1 LRGKL
6 LYMSPEQAWGKPMD
20 RRSDVFSL
28 GIVCYEMISDRKPFL
43 GTSEKGILEMVR
55 ECRIA
60 PPSTLNPRIGEKL
73 ERAVMKA
80 LAREP
85 EERYQ
90 DAGEMLHDLERAL
103 PERQPPS
110 AIELA
115 RFLEVLFEH
124 AERGE
129 RTPLDAGH
137 ESDRQVS
144 DEHLEIDM
152 GPEEPAAAKQA
163 EQERG
168 IGKLLK
174 KFGIK

>member
-1 LRGKL
+1 
-6 LYMSPEQAWGKPMD
+6 MSPEQAWGKPMD

-28 GIVCYEMISDRKPFL
+28 GIVCYEMITDRKPFL

-60 PPSTLNPRIGEKL
+60 PPSTLNPRVPERL
-73 ERAVMKA
+73 ERAVMRA
-80 LAREP
+80 LEREP

-90 DAGEMLHDLERAL
+90 DAGELLRDLERAL
-103 PERQPPS
+103 HERQPPT
-110 AIELA
+110 AVDLA

-129 RTPLDAGH
+129 RTPIEAGH

-152 GPEEPAAAKQA
+152 GPEEPAPAKQPE
-163 EQERG
+163 EQRG